1 MGSLCATT
9 CRRARI
15 DLIVDIREESRSL
28 MAQTSFSADSWSP
41 HRVLVVGDV
50 MLDRYW
56 FGEVER
62 ISPEAPVPVLKVE
75 RIEERLGGAAN
86 VARNITALAGTC
98 SLIGALG
105 ADDAAASIK
114 RLGIEAG
121 IEDLLLCD
129 PDQPT
134 IVKLRMIGRQQQ
146 LLRADF
152 EARPQVHLIEQ
163 RNKLVASHIAACG
176 AIVLSD
182 YGKGMLGEV
191 QGLIA
196 IARQQRS
203 LVHSG
208 SLSVLVD
215 PKGDDWSAYRGA
227 SVITPNRS
235 ELRAV
240 IGRWKD
246 EEDLQQRVSNLIS
259 HLELE
264 AILLTRSEEG
274 MTLFDRKGRI
284 DVPALTRE
292 VFDVSGAGDTVIAV
306 LAMVLSSGQ
315 TLREAVPLANK
326 AAGIVVGK
334 LGTAVCSRE
343 ELFT

>member
-86 VARNITALAGTC
+86 VARNITALAGNC

-114 RLGIEAG
+114 RLSIEAG

-129 PDQPT
+129 PDRPT

>member
-86 VARNITALAGTC
+86 VARNITALAGNC